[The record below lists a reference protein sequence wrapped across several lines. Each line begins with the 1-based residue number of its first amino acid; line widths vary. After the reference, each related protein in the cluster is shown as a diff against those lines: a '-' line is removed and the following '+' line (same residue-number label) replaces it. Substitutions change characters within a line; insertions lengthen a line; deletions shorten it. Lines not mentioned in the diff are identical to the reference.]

1 MSRSRERKTD
11 YYIHMY
17 QNFCQVMFPCLILF
31 SSSFFGSFRKGPLI
45 FGPSSGPNDAV
56 LCVGE
61 NPPIDATS
69 VKPKLETPSLTRF
82 PGPIGSMSVERCLSR
97 LEGCSTSCQRPPVT
111 SLTNACF
118 EHPLQDSGL

>member
-45 FGPSSGPNDAV
+45 FGPSSGPDEAD

-61 NPPIDATS
+61 NPPLDATS
-69 VKPKLETPSLTRF
+69 DNSKLETPGLQSLAF
-82 PGPIGSMSVERCLSR
+82 
-97 LEGCSTSCQRPPVT
+97 
-111 SLTNACF
+111 CF
-118 EHPLQDSGL
+118 AQQNSQAEA